1 MPERRPGLAIAIAG
15 LGAIGSGMV
24 AEIARSEHCITI
36 AAVAARD
43 EAKARETL
51 RIHHV
56 NARILPLHE
65 LPQVADIVVEC
76 LPAEA
81 FDSIAD
87 ATLAAGKGLM
97 VLSVGQLARRDDLIP
112 AFRAAGQRLIVPTGA
127 ILGLDV
133 VRALARGGITASRII
148 TRKAPSGLVGA
159 PHLAVSGLDVLALTR
174 PTLIF
179 SGSAREAIKG
189 FPANVNVAVALSLAG
204 IGIDRT
210 QCEIWAD
217 PLEQSNVHTIE
228 VETGGTTVSMTIRGR
243 PDPKNPRTSQM
254 TALSAVDALR
264 RLVDP
269 VWVGS

>member
-1 MPERRPGLAIAIAG
+1 MPQPTPGLTIAIAG

-24 AEIARSEHCITI
+24 AEITRSEPGITI
-36 AAVAARD
+36 TAVAARD
-43 EAKARETL
+43 EAKAQETL
-51 RIHHV
+51 RIHRV

-65 LPQVADIVVEC
+65 LPQAADIVVEC
-76 LPAEA
+76 LPASA
-81 FDSIAD
+81 FDTIAD

-112 AFRAAGQRLIVPTGA
+112 AFRLAGQRLIVPTGA

-148 TRKAPSGLVGA
+148 TRKAPAGLAGA
-159 PHLAVSGLDVLALTR
+159 PHLATSDIDLMALTQ
-174 PTLIF
+174 PTLVF
-179 SGSAREAIKG
+179 SGTAREAIKG

-204 IGIDRT
+204 IGIDQT

-217 PLEQSNVHTIE
+217 PVEKANVHTIE
-228 VETGGTTVSMTIRGR
+228 VETAGTTVRMTIRGR

-254 TALSAVDALR
+254 TALSAVQALR

-269 VWVGS
+269 VWIGS